1 MLSRGTQTNEIFCN
15 VSLIP
20 MLASGVPLQV
30 CDEILRQHSKKRL
43 KVKEKLEASS
53 LIQRAKFQARV
64 ERQRKRLR
72 EVVEANQELYSS
84 KMEVEKHFLV

>member
-1 MLSRGTQTNEIFCN
+1 MRCFVNF
-15 VSLIP
+15 IP
-20 MLASGVPLQV
+20 IRASGVPLQV

-64 ERQRKRLR
+64 ERQRKRMR
-72 EVVEANQELYSS
+72 DVIEANHELYSS